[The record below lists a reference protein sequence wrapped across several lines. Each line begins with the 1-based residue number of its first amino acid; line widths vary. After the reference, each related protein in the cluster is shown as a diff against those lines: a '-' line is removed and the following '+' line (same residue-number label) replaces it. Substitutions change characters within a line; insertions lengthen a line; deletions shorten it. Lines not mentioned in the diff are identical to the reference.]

1 MERER
6 PIAGA
11 RGASARDRA
20 GELPGDPPGARAALE
35 RLRGFGGDRLVR
47 DMAAIFLADMPARRA
62 RAEAGA
68 EADDLGAVASAAHPL
83 QSSAPQI
90 GAVALGG
97 LCGEAERAA
106 RGGDRASL
114 AALVPAVGREL
125 DGFGRWLER
134 ELGRRAA
141 GP

>member
-6 PIAGA
+6 PIASAGA
-11 RGASARDRA
+11 HATPAR
-20 GELPGDPPGARAALE
+20 ELAGDPPGARAALE

-47 DMAAIFLADMPARRA
+47 DMAAMFLADMPARRA
-62 RAEAGA
+62 RAEAGVV
-68 EADDLGAVASAAHPL
+68 ADDLGAVAYAAHTMK
-83 QSSAPQI
+83 SSALQF

-106 RGGDRASL
+106 HSGDRAAL